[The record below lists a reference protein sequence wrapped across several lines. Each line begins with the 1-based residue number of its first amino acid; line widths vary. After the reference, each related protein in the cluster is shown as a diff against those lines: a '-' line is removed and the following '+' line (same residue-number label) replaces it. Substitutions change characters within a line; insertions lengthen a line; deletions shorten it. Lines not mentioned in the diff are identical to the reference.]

1 MDTNKNA
8 RFLSIVWRV
17 VIVKHNLHVAGVVVV
32 VFIVV

>member
-17 VIVKHNLHVAGVVVV
+17 VIVKHNRHVGGAVVVIAV
-32 VFIVV
+32 